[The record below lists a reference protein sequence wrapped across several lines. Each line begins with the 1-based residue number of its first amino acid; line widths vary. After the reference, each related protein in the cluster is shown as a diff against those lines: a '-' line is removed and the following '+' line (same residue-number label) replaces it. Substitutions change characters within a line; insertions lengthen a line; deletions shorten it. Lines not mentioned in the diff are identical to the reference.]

1 VTAQYY
7 GLAIDIERQKLYY
20 TDMADAS
27 GGMVGEL
34 STNGT
39 GHRVLFRDVNATSKP
54 WGVVIDTDN
63 R

>member
-7 GLAIDIERQKLYY
+7 GLAIDIGRQKLYY

-39 GHRVLFRDVNATSKP
+39 GHRVLYNDVNATSKP